1 MWKLIKMDSYRLF
14 TSKTLKVGALMAAII
29 CAVYMLASMG
39 IIALTK
45 FYLESDPKLY
55 EDMVAMGEFLPQIA
69 WFTSGVNFSEILF
82 STASFFSLFIG
93 CMITANFIGS
103 EQSCGYTKNF
113 AGQLSDKGYMA
124 ISKFIVTSV
133 AQFAILFIYSAVSA
147 VFAEI
152 LFGKY
157 INGYNIS
164 DLVLAICLRLLLY
177 FAINAIIVFLCTLTK
192 SHSIAMVAG
201 CIFGI
206 GVTKFAYLAI
216 SVVLSTLKIN
226 FPISDYMPDG
236 INSQLSIDAVG
247 SLTVKAIVVSIVFI
261 AVFLGANYFVQ
272 RKRDVR

>member
-1 MWKLIKMDSYRLF
+1 MWNLIKMDFYRLF
-14 TSKTLKVGALMAAII
+14 TSKTMKVGAIMAFL
-29 CAVYMLASMG
+29 VSVGYMLISMG
-39 IIALTK
+39 LVELCQFA
-45 FYLESDPKLY
+45 SANDP
-55 EDMVAMGEFLPQIA
+55 EAAMGLALIIPQAEWAFGINFA
-69 WFTSGVNFSEILF
+69 DIVLSG
-82 STASFFSLFIG
+82 TASFSLFVG

-113 AGQLSDKGYMA
+113 AGQLPDKGYMA
-124 ISKFIVTSV
+124 ISKFVVTSI
-133 AQFAILFIYSAVSA
+133 AQFVVLFIYSVVSA
-147 VFAEI
+147 VLAEI

-164 DLVLAICLRLLLY
+164 ALICAICLRLLLY

-206 GVTKFAYLAI
+206 GVTQFAYLAI
-216 SVVLSTLKIN
+216 SAVLGALKIN

-236 INSQLSIDAVG
+236 INSQLAIDTVG
-247 SLTVKAIVVSIVFI
+247 SLTVKAIVVSIAFI
-261 AVFLGANYFVQ
+261 AVFLSANYFVQ

>member
-1 MWKLIKMDSYRLF
+1 MWNLIKMDFYRLF
-14 TSKTLKVGALMAAII
+14 TGKTMKVGAIMASL
-29 CAVYMLASMG
+29 VSVGYMLMSLGLVELCQYAN
-39 IIALTK
+39 AT
-45 FYLESDPKLY
+45 DP
-55 EDMVAMGEFLPQIA
+55 EAAMGVALIIPQAGWVYGINFA
-69 WFTSGVNFSEILF
+69 DIVLSG
-82 STASFFSLFIG
+82 TGAFSLFIG
-93 CMITANFIGS
+93 CMISANFIGS

-113 AGQLSDKGYMA
+113 AGQLPDKGYMA

-133 AQFAILFIYSAVSA
+133 AQFVILFIYSAVSS

-157 INGYNIS
+157 ISGYNIS
-164 DLVLAICLRLLLY
+164 GLIGAICLRLLLY
-177 FAINAIIVFLCTLTK
+177 VAINAIIIFLCTLTK

-216 SVVLSTLKIN
+216 GVVLGILKIN

-236 INSQLSIDAVG
+236 INSQLTIDTVG
-247 SLTVKAIVVSIVFI
+247 SLTIKAIAVSIVFI
-261 AVFLGANYFVQ
+261 AVFLGANYYVQ

>member
-1 MWKLIKMDSYRLF
+1 MWNLIKMDFYRLF
-14 TSKTLKVGALMAAII
+14 TSKTMKVGAIMAFL
-29 CAVYMLASMG
+29 VSVGYMLMSFGLVELCQFA
-39 IIALTK
+39 AAN
-45 FYLESDPKLY
+45 DP
-55 EDMVAMGEFLPQIA
+55 DAAMGMALIIPQAEWTFGI
-69 WFTSGVNFSEILF
+69 NFSDIVL
-82 STASFFSLFIG
+82 SGTASFSLFIG
-93 CMITANFIGS
+93 CMISANFIGS

-113 AGQLSDKGYMA
+113 AGQLPDKGYMA

-133 AQFAILFIYSAVSA
+133 AQFVILFIYSAVSA

-236 INSQLSIDAVG
+236 INSQLSIDTVG
-247 SLTVKAIVVSIVFI
+247 SLTVKAIVVSIGFI